1 MEDPILADML
11 RLARAYEERPYAPY
25 SGFRVVSVVRGA
37 SGRLYP
43 GVNVENS
50 SYGLTICA
58 ERSAVSRAVAE
69 GERRITHALVYA
81 LDSDDPVFPCGA
93 CLQVLSEFDPA
104 GNMVVY
110 AYSARTRRL
119 EKALLRELMPRAF
132 RLSRRGA
139 STI

>member
-1 MEDPILADML
+1 MEDSVLADML
-11 RLARAYEERPYAPY
+11 RLARAYRERPYAPY
-25 SGFRVVSVVRGA
+25 SGFRVVSVARGA
-37 SGRLYP
+37 SGQLYP

-69 GERRITHALVYA
+69 GERRITHVLVYA

-93 CLQVLSEFDPA
+93 CLQVLSEFDPE
-104 GNMVVY
+104 GNMIVY
-110 AYSARTRRL
+110 AYSATTGRL
-119 EKALLRELMPRAF
+119 EKALLRELMPKAF
-132 RLSRRGA
+132 RLSRRRA